1 MAFVRK
7 LIADNAGTSAVEYG
21 LICGLM
27 VVGLLAGVTGLG
39 AEVGSSYTDT
49 ATKIHNASGN

>member
-1 MAFVRK
+1 MAFFRK
-7 LIADNAGTSAVEYG
+7 LLADNTGTAVAEYG

-39 AEVGSSYTDT
+39 AEVGSSYNDT
-49 ATKIHNASGN
+49 ATKVQNATGN

>member
-1 MAFVRK
+1 VAFIRR
-7 LIADNAGTSAVEYG
+7 LIADNTGTAAVEYG

-39 AEVGSSYTDT
+39 AEVGSSYDDT
-49 ATKIHNASGN
+49 ATKVKNATGN

>member
-1 MAFVRK
+1 VAFIPK

-39 AEVGSSYTDT
+39 AEVGSSYNDT
-49 ATKIHNASGN
+49 ATKIHNATSN

>member
-1 MAFVRK
+1 MAFFRN
-7 LIADNAGTSAVEYG
+7 LIADTTGTAAVEYG

-39 AEVGSSYTDT
+39 AEVGSSYNDT
-49 ATKIHNASGN
+49 ATKVQNASGN

>member
-1 MAFVRK
+1 VAFIRK
-7 LIADNAGTSAVEYG
+7 LIADNTGTAAVEYG

-39 AEVGSSYTDT
+39 AEVGSSYNDT
-49 ATKIHNASGN
+49 ATKVMEATGN